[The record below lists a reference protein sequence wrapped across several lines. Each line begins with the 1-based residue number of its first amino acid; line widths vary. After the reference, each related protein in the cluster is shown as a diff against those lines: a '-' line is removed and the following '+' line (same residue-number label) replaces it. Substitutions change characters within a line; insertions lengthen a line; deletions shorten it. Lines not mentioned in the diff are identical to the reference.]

1 MHAAGLD
8 ACMQA
13 KEDAERERERERE
26 NERQRAA
33 AAAAKAQLIAQLPW
47 QSKPPVQALRDHKK
61 FQNGQQPGSLA
72 DQALASAKPPVQA
85 SRESQEGLQPGI
97 WLIGR

>member
-33 AAAAKAQLIAQLPW
+33 AAAAKAQLIAQ
-47 QSKPPVQALRDHKK
+47 
-61 FQNGQQPGSLA
+61 
-72 DQALASAKPPVQA
+72 ALASAKPPVQA